1 MLHVTNLHAPAE
13 ATAAERARAL
23 IFALSSADQTYDG
36 LGSNLKRALGY
47 ERRPLD
53 RNPRLV
59 RQELDIAARK
69 ARVLLRQL
77 EAAIDNLPAE
87 G

>member
-1 MLHVTNLHAPAE
+1 VIHPTTLHAPAD
-13 ATAAERARAL
+13 ATAAELAKAR
-23 IFALSSADQTYDG
+23 IFAMASADQTYDG
-36 LGSNLKRALGY
+36 LGENLKRALGL

-53 RNPRLV
+53 RSPRRV

-69 ARVLLRQL
+69 ARVLLRQI